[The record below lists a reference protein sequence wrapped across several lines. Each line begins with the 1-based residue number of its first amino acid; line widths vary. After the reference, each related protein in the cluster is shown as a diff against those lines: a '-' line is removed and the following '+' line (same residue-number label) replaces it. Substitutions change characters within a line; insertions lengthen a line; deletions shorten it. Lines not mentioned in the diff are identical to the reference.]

1 MGFAG
6 GLVVKNLPA
15 NAENGGSTPLR
26 YSCLENPMPG
36 GPGGLQSMESQR
48 VGHDLATKRTKQ
60 HNDMYPPV
68 QYHTE

>member
-1 MGFAG
+1 MQEMGAQ
-6 GLVVKNLPA
+6 
-15 NAENGGSTPLR
+15 PLGQEDSPEGRHDNPPR

-48 VGHDLATKRTKQ
+48 VGHDLATKTTKQ